1 MAVNN
6 TEFSTTKQENVLL
19 ECIAPSRPFKPRTR
33 EFYRTIGAIV
43 LLIAVILL
51 FIREILLIGVV
62 VATLF
67 MFYVLSSVPP
77 EKMKHKITPLGIETG
92 TYFHRWEMLYEFWFD
107 EKYGE
112 RMVVIRTLIGFPSH
126 LIILLGDI
134 SPDRVR
140 KLLSDKLPFRERPEK
155 TWLDRAADWLGKNI
169 PLEKASS

>member
-1 MAVNN
+1 MATPGV
-6 TEFSTTKQENVLL
+6 EVSTKQENVLL
-19 ECIAPSRPFKPRTR
+19 EWISPSRPFKPRTR

-51 FIREILLIGVV
+51 FIREFLLIGVV

-77 EKMKHKITPLGIETG
+77 EKIKHKVTILGIESG
-92 TYFHRWEMLYEFWFD
+92 TYFHRWEVLNEFWFD

-112 RMVVIRTLIGFPSH
+112 RMVVVRTLLGFPSH
-126 LIILLGDI
+126 LHMLLGDV
-134 SPDRVR
+134 SAEKVR
-140 KLLSDKLPFRERPEK
+140 KLLSDKLPFREQVEK
-155 TWLDRAADWLGKNI
+155 TWLDRSSDWLAKNV

>member
-1 MAVNN
+1 MAIQGEVTN
-6 TEFSTTKQENVLL
+6 TKQENVLL
-19 ECIAPSRPFKPRTR
+19 EWIAPSRPFKPRTR

-77 EKMKHKITPLGIETG
+77 EKMKHKITTLGIETG
-92 TYFHRWEMLYEFWFD
+92 TYFHRWETLYEFWFD

-112 RMVVIRTLIGFPSH
+112 RMVVVRTLMGFPTH
-126 LIILLGDI
+126 LIILLGDV
-134 SPDRVR
+134 SSDKVHR
-140 KLLSDKLPFRERPEK
+140 LLSDKLPFRERPEK
-155 TWLDRAADWLGKNI
+155 TWLDRASDWLAKNI